1 MTEIIIVPHT
11 HWDREWYLPFEKY
24 RYLLVRLVDELLDLL
39 RKDREYVHFLL
50 DGQMSIA
57 EDYLEIRSEN
67 ESRLREEV
75 VRGRIG
81 IGPWYTLPDEFL
93 AGGEGI
99 IRNLLMGHRLGR
111 RLGGVMKI
119 GYIPDPFGHIA
130 QMPQILKGFGIDAAF
145 LMRGVDSPQ
154 TEFL

>member
-1 MTEIIIVPHT
+1 MTELIIVPHS

-99 IRNLLMGHRLGR
+99 IRNLLMGHPAGPQARRRDEDRIHPRPLRPHRPDAPDTQRLR
-111 RLGGVMKI
+111 
-119 GYIPDPFGHIA
+119 H
-130 QMPQILKGFGIDAAF
+130 
-145 LMRGVDSPQ
+145 
-154 TEFL
+154 